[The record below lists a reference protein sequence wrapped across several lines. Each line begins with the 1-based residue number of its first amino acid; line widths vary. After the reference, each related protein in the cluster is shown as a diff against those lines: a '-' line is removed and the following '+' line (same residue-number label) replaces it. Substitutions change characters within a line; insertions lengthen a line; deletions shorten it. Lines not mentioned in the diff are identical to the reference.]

1 MNSNYDF
8 NTGEML
14 ESIMEYERMYLK
26 LKTFLNKIG
35 VLDEKRIKFKDLLSA
50 FKEGN
55 VQKDLSLNYY
65 FENNA
70 FISMSRKECVNNA
83 EKESSHLNREIL
95 RLKKEA
101 EIFKIKF
108 IDKMIFKGLDLND
121 IDDDHVKSFLC
132 DEFNSRK
139 NNKY

>member
-14 ESIMEYERMYLK
+14 ESMMEFERMSIK
-26 LKTFLNKIG
+26 LKTFLCKIRI
-35 VLDEKRIKFKDLLSA
+35 LDEKRIKFKDLLSA
-50 FKEGN
+50 LKEGN

-65 FENNA
+65 FENNT
-70 FISMSRKECVNNA
+70 FISMSRKECVDST
-83 EKESSHLNREIL
+83 EKEVAQLNREIL
-95 RLKKEA
+95 GLKKEA

-108 IDKMIFKGLDLND
+108 IDKMIFRGLDLNE
-121 IDDDHVKSFLC
+121 IDDDGVKSFLC

-139 NNKY
+139 KY